1 MEGQSGKN
9 KFEVADWLLRWVDE
23 NPMSPTSFQ
32 HLSNESGFLN
42 EDLHRS
48 VKMLESLELLT
59 CKTGWNQGLFYG
71 RLTGTG
77 QHLVFSGASVEEY
90 GINRGQ
96 QTTNTAVNVHGDVH
110 GGQVGIN
117 NEHSVTINVSTA
129 QIQHLIDALRE
140 SGHDQVAEV
149 IDQKTEAGTRTNNL
163 PTALRKGLSVLGDA
177 DSATTILG
185 PVATA
190 LMGLF

>member
-1 MEGQSGKN
+1 MTRN
-9 KFEVADWLLRWVDE
+9 RFEVADWLLRWVDE

-32 HLSNESGFLN
+32 HLSTESGFSN

-48 VKMLESLELLT
+48 AKMLESLELLT
-59 CKTGWNQGLFYG
+59 CKTGWNQDLFYG

-77 QHLVFSGASVEEY
+77 QHLVFSGTSVADY
-90 GINRGQ
+90 GIDRGQ

-140 SGHDQVAEV
+140 SGHGQVAEI
-149 IDQKTEAGTRTNNL
+149 IDQETEGGARTGNL
-163 PTALRKGLSVLGDA
+163 PAALRNGLSLLGDA
-177 DSATTILG
+177 GSATTILG

>member
-1 MEGQSGKN
+1 MTRN
-9 KFEVADWLLRWVDE
+9 RFEVADWLLRWVDE

-32 HLSNESGFLN
+32 HLSTESGFSN
-42 EDLHRS
+42 EDLHS
-48 VKMLESLELLT
+48 SANMLERLELLT
-59 CKTGWNQGLFYG
+59 CKTGWYQDLFYG

-77 QHLVFSGASVEEY
+77 QHLVFSGTSVADY
-90 GINRGQ
+90 GIDRGQ

-140 SGHDQVAEV
+140 GGHDQVAEI
-149 IDQKTEAGTRTNNL
+149 IDQETEGGTRTNNL
-163 PTALRKGLSVLGDA
+163 PAALRNGLSLLGDA
-177 DSATTILG
+177 GSATTILG